1 MLIVNL
7 WHNTLENVLLN
18 EDQMLQGCL
27 LFHICYLKKNLYTIL
42 SLRNEV

>member
-18 EDQMLQGCL
+18 EDQVLQGCL
-27 LFHICYLKKNLYTIL
+27 FISYLYVISIEYL
-42 SLRNEV
+42 